1 MAINQEEKQK
11 IINVIQQKL
20 ASRSKNLICP
30 ICGNNGFIL
39 AEGYTQDSLQDQLSG
54 IVIGGPSIPVVI
66 VVCNHC
72 GNVIRFSLGVL
83 GLLPKKQEKKEDKN
97 VPEK

>member
-1 MAINQEEKQK
+1 MAISKEEKQR
-11 IINVIQQKL
+11 IIETIQNKL
-20 ASRSKNLICP
+20 KERQRNLICP

-39 AEGYTQDSLQDQLSG
+39 AEGYAQDGLQEELVG
-54 IVIGGPSIPVVI
+54 LMIGGPSIPVVI

-83 GLLPKKQEKKEDKN
+83 GLLPQKGTNEKGKDD
-97 VPEK
+97 EK